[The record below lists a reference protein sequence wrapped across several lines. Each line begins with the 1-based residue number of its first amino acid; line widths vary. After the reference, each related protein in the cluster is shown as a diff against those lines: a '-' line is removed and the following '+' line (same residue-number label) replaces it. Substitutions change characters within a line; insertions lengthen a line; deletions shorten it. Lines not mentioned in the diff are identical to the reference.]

1 MSGRRLKLVL
11 LLAGL
16 GLSGLVFLAWTQTWF
31 GIALDDG
38 PTLTVAG
45 DVAAPAL
52 STLALTCLV
61 LVGALSIAGPV
72 FRVILGVLEAA
83 LGVTVVLSGV
93 LALADPVKASSAVV
107 SDATGVA
114 GSESIAGLV
123 ASVSIAIWPW
133 VATVAGALLVL
144 LGIAV
149 VATAGRWPG
158 SGRKYSAVRLA
169 PADGDSVDDWDSL
182 SEGHDPT

>member
-1 MSGRRLKLVL
+1 MTPGRLKLVL
-11 LLAGL
+11 LLSGL
-16 GLSGLVFLAWTQTWF
+16 ALSGLVFLGWTQTWF
-31 GIALDDG
+31 GITLDEG
-38 PTLTVAG
+38 LTLSVGG

-61 LVGALSIAGPV
+61 LNGALSIAGPV

-83 LGVTVVLSGV
+83 LGATVVFSGV
-93 LALADPVKASSAVV
+93 IALVDPIKASAATV

-114 GSESIAGLV
+114 GAESIAGLV
-123 ASVSIAIWPW
+123 ASVSVAAWPW
-133 VATVAGALLVL
+133 VSTAAGALLVL
-144 LGIAV
+144 LGVVV
-149 VATAGRWPG
+149 VASAGRWPG

-182 SEGHDPT
+182 SGGHDPT